1 MQEETQKLFDKIC
14 DPNEKEAFYFA
25 EKLGKINTEEVRDKL
40 IELVKGDQWE
50 IAYLACKALSKT
62 SFNEESLDAIFD
74 AIRDKKNQNH
84 QGAFVQIL
92 EEFDLS
98 ERFVD
103 IFRVYLFGNFKAET
117 LAKEYLDSVEFEI
130 TPRTIRKAE
139 KHWNHYLHNPEDE
152 GSLAIK
158 KAEIEPMLQEMR
170 ELFSEK

>member
-25 EKLGKINTEEVRDKL
+25 EKLGKINTVEVKDKL
-40 IELVKGDQWE
+40 IELVKGDNWE
-50 IAYLACKALSKT
+50 VAYLACKALSKT
-62 SFNEESLDAIFD
+62 SFNKESLEAIFE
-74 AIRDKKNQNH
+74 AIRDKKNQKH

-92 EEFDLS
+92 EEFNLS
-98 ERFVD
+98 ESFVD

-117 LAKEYLDSVEFEI
+117 LAKDYLDSVEFEI

-152 GSLAIK
+152 GSLHLK
-158 KAEIEPMLQEMR
+158 KIEVEPILTEIR
-170 ELFSEK
+170 ELFSEE

>member
-1 MQEETQKLFDKIC
+1 MQEEIQKLFEKIS
-14 DPNEKEAFYFA
+14 DPNEKEAYYFA

-50 IAYLACKALSKT
+50 VAYLACKALSKT
-62 SFNEESLDAIFD
+62 SFNEESLDAIFT
-74 AIRDKKNQNH
+74 AIRDKKNQKN

-92 EEFDLS
+92 EEFDLT

-152 GSLAIK
+152 GSLLIK
-158 KAEIEPMLQEMR
+158 KSEIEPMLQEMR
-170 ELFSEK
+170 ELFLEE

>member
-1 MQEETQKLFDKIC
+1 MQEEIQKLFEKIS
-14 DPNEKEAFYFA
+14 DPNEKEAYYFA

-50 IAYLACKALSKT
+50 VAYLACKALSKT
-62 SFNEESLDAIFD
+62 SFNEESLDAIFT
-74 AIRDKKNQNH
+74 AIRDKKNQKN

-92 EEFDLS
+92 EEFDLTD
-98 ERFVD
+98 RFVD

-152 GSLAIK
+152 GSLLIK
-158 KAEIEPMLQEMR
+158 KSEIEPMLQEMR
-170 ELFSEK
+170 ELFLEE